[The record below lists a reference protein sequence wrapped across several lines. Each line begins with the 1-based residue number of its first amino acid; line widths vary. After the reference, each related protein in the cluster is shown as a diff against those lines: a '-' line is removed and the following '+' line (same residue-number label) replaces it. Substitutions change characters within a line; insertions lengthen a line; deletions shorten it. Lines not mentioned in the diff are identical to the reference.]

1 MIFVASLMIQASTTI
16 VPIGCDFKRLQ
27 LLLGIL
33 NKHTRLNIFR
43 RNVFV
48 NVVAGLQMLEPSTDL
63 PIAMAIASSVCD
75 NPVPHDMVFFG
86 ELGLAGELRAVNA
99 LRLWHTMLLY

>member
-1 MIFVASLMIQASTTI
+1 M
-16 VPIGCDFKRLQ
+16 Q

-33 NKHTRLNIFR
+33 NKHTRLNTFR

-48 NVVAGLQMLEPSTDL
+48 NVVAGLQMTEPSTDL

-75 NPVPHDMVFFG
+75 KPVPHDMVFFG
-86 ELGLAGELRAVNA
+86 EIGLAGELRSVIDPRSSPRVPYPAPSPPPPPKSPA
-99 LRLWHTMLLY
+99 PHHA